1 MRALFGWRRRG
12 EERRALSAYP
22 MATLFHSNWID
33 SLDRFLTEWGLIKPR
48 PRVDHSIAMEEIAD
62 LLHHTERQL
71 NRARVQHLCEDI
83 SFTQLEALWQ
93 QKLQEVRLLL
103 QKVPMEPRLLSSW
116 PQKRVTQAVENWER
130 LVQAISKRSL
140 QVMDLC
146 NLQGALEQVA
156 DAFFICARAE
166 RG

>member
-1 MRALFGWRRRG
+1 MAALFR
-12 EERRALSAYP
+12 
-22 MATLFHSNWID
+22 SNWIE
-33 SLDRFLTEWGLIKPR
+33 SLNRLLIAWGLTDLP

-71 NRARVQHLCEDI
+71 NRARVQHLCEVI

-103 QKVPMEPRLLSSW
+103 QKAPMEPRPLSSW
-116 PQKRVTQAVENWER
+116 PRKRVTQAVEDWEL
-130 LVQAISKRSL
+130 LVQAISRRSL

>member
-1 MRALFGWRRRG
+1 
-12 EERRALSAYP
+12 
-22 MATLFHSNWID
+22 MATLFRRNWMD
-33 SLDRFLTEWGLIKPR
+33 SLNCLLTDWGLINPR
-48 PRVDHSIAMEEIAD
+48 PRIDHSIAMEEIAD

-116 PQKRVTQAVENWER
+116 PQKRVTQAVENWEG

-140 QVMDLC
+140 QLMDLC

-166 RG
+166 RS